1 MKLQGETASADE
13 KTTARYPEVLVKAI
27 NKGDYSKQQ
36 VFMQTKYPSIG
47 RCYLG
52 FS

>member
-1 MKLQGETASADE
+1 MKKPQQGIQKFQLRPLT
-13 KTTARYPEVLVKAI
+13 KVAI
-27 NKGDYSKQQ
+27 VNNRFS
-36 VFMQTKYPSIG
+36 MQTKYPSIG